1 MDRKNLQDK
10 LDLLSKQMKQIQNEM
25 YSLQEQE
32 DGSNNLVNTPDIP
45 ASTSHQ
51 SSPQILSVDP
61 LSTPTTVL
69 SQPSQDTRQQSPIP
83 KPSGNYVN
91 IPKTLKLSKITLNDY
106 QNHIRDLVKL
116 HVDLKKEYK
125 NQNLKTI
132 DLVVSKF
139 KKRNTTFPDTIN
151 DWAIKMMIKR
161 SINNIRDYYR
171 RKGHDNKKVNKV
183 PKKSKNKE
191 SADDN
196 NNTNIDQN
204 NGSSDEINETNS
216 DKYKESTRQIDKSD
230 EIADKSDNG
239 KESTEIVETVQKQKA
254 PLVTRAKRK
263 RIENKVNTK
272 NKNKKNHL

>member
-32 DGSNNLVNTPDIP
+32 DSSNNLVNTPDIP

-61 LSTPTTVL
+61 LSTPTT
-69 SQPSQDTRQQSPIP
+69 TRQQSPIP
-83 KPSGNYVN
+83 KPLGNYVN

-139 KKRNTTFPDTIN
+139 KKRNMTFPDTIN

-171 RKGHDNKKVNKV
+171 RKGHDNKK
-183 PKKSKNKE
+183 SKNKE

-204 NGSSDEINETNS
+204 NGSSDEINETSS

-239 KESTEIVETVQKQKA
+239 KESTEIGGFYDKFN
-254 PLVTRAKRK
+254 
-263 RIENKVNTK
+263 IEIFESIKVK
-272 NKNKKNHL
+272 DFFL

>member
-32 DGSNNLVNTPDIP
+32 DGSNNL
-45 ASTSHQ
+45 SHQ

-116 HVDLKKEYK
+116 HVDLKTEYK

-139 KKRNTTFPDTIN
+139 KKCNTTFPDTIN
-151 DWAIKMMIKR
+151 DWAIKMMIKQ

-183 PKKSKNKE
+183 PKKS
-191 SADDN
+191 
-196 NNTNIDQN
+196 
-204 NGSSDEINETNS
+204 S

-230 EIADKSDNG
+230 EIA
-239 KESTEIVETVQKQKA
+239 
-254 PLVTRAKRK
+254 
-263 RIENKVNTK
+263 
-272 NKNKKNHL
+272 

>member
-32 DGSNNLVNTPDIP
+32 DSSNNLVNTPDIP

-132 DLVVSKF
+132 DLVVSKV
-139 KKRNTTFPDTIN
+139 K
-151 DWAIKMMIKR
+151 
-161 SINNIRDYYR
+161 S
-171 RKGHDNKKVNKV
+171 RKGYDNKKVNKV

-204 NGSSDEINETNS
+204 NGSSDEINETSS

-239 KESTEIVETVQKQKA
+239 KESTEIGEFYDKFNIEIFESIKVKDFFFIKISRDGTKA
-254 PLVTRAKRK
+254 KSTSSY
-263 RIENKVNTK
+263 TC
-272 NKNKKNHL
+272 

>member
-10 LDLLSKQMKQIQNEM
+10 LDLLSKQIKQIQNEM

-106 QNHIRDLVKL
+106 Q
-116 HVDLKKEYK
+116 
-125 NQNLKTI
+125 
-132 DLVVSKF
+132 F

-204 NGSSDEINETNS
+204 NGSPDEINETSS

>member
-32 DGSNNLVNTPDIP
+32 DSSNNLVNTPDIP

-91 IPKTLKLSKITLNDY
+91 IPKTLKLLKITLNDY

-161 SINNIRDYYR
+161 

-204 NGSSDEINETNS
+204 NGSSDEINETSS

-239 KESTEIVETVQKQKA
+239 KESTEIGEFYDKFNIEIFESIKVKDFFFIKISRDGTKA
-254 PLVTRAKRK
+254 KSTSSY
-263 RIENKVNTK
+263 TC
-272 NKNKKNHL
+272 